1 MSHVCGGRD
10 SLARMSEQAAAA
22 ANVGGVLL
30 TRSVTANEASRQ
42 RLFSRHE
49 VARQN
54 ELHGARLAQGTRE
67 ALRAAQARDG
77 AQLDLRLP
85 AVSKNGVST
94 GARGAPR
101 FQGGGG
107 R

>member
-1 MSHVCGGRD
+1 
-10 SLARMSEQAAAA
+10 MSEQAAAA